1 MDAQCTTVS
10 SDHLL
15 HSLELFESSLK
26 AKSVNEFAE
35 NGLLSLSE
43 IMQASGGF
51 LYLQATKHFPSRFF
65 HKKLPPATA
74 QSILGQM
81 DSLLHKLS
89 DVDES
94 QPAFF
99 SLPSTDIT
107 ELGFHLYKFEHTR
120 ELLGVLGLASNGADL
135 SLAPNVRG
143 RVIDLVRQTIG
154 KLVENEDVTHQL
166 AHLRTY
172 QTIGSMLKQTLDLHE
187 LLEMVLFA
195 IMDVVSAEEASVLL
209 LTDDKKHFTFFALGG
224 AAKPVIGDKC
234 FPADTGIA
242 GSALLSRQSEIIHD
256 VQNDPRFY
264 KKIDAEAGSI
274 TRNMIVLPLIAG
286 EEPVGVLEVI
296 NKDGGKSF
304 TEKEHLL
311 LCSIADEVAFAIRNA
326 KVFDYIVGTYCKQR
340 QGQSSCKGC
349 KRPLGSWTP
358 CVKYQES
365 EFKKTA
371 IVEQTIYHNLKS
383 RGAEHRADKNSRQ
396 FDRKVVKL
404 PAFISGVLGQEDEFE
419 AGTILDMSLSG
430 IRFTVPKSADTY
442 TLPFEKSPEFSI
454 IFILTAEQRPI
465 KVACLAKW
473 VSDSRE
479 DFQIGAAFVDPDSS
493 VSQTLQKYLID

>member
-1 MDAQCTTVS
+1 MDAQCTNVS

-26 AKSVNEFAE
+26 AKSVDEFAA
-35 NGLLSLSE
+35 NGLLKLLA
-43 IMQASGGF
+43 IMEASGGF
-51 LYLQATKHFPSRFF
+51 LYLRATKHFPARFF
-65 HKKLPPATA
+65 HQKLSTA
-74 QSILGQM
+74 ASQAIVGQA
-81 DSLLHKLS
+81 DGLLHRFS
-89 DVDES
+89 ETEQT
-94 QPAFF
+94 QPFLF
-99 SLPSTDIT
+99 SLPAAAIPESS
-107 ELGFHLYKFEHTR
+107 FHIYKLSHKT
-120 ELLGVLGLASNGADL
+120 ELLGMLGFASHGEHP
-135 SLAPNVRG
+135 SLAPDVKDRIIN
-143 RVIDLVRQTIG
+143 LVMQTIHTF
-154 KLVENEDVTHQL
+154 VENEDVTHQL
-166 AHLRTY
+166 THLRTY
-172 QTIGSMLKQTLDLHE
+172 QTLDLPE

-224 AAKPVIGDKC
+224 AAKPVIGDKY

-242 GSALLSRQSEIIHD
+242 GSALLSRQSEIVHD

-296 NKDGGKSF
+296 NKEDGKSF

-326 KVFDYIVGTYCKQR
+326 KVFDYVVGTYCKQR
-340 QGQSSCKGC
+340 QGVMSCKGC

-371 IVEQTIYHNLKS
+371 SVG
-383 RGAEHRADKNSRQ
+383 GA
-396 FDRKVVKL
+396 
-404 PAFISGVLGQEDEFE
+404 I
-419 AGTILDMSLSG
+419 
-430 IRFTVPKSADTY
+430 
-442 TLPFEKSPEFSI
+442 
-454 IFILTAEQRPI
+454 
-465 KVACLAKW
+465 
-473 VSDSRE
+473 
-479 DFQIGAAFVDPDSS
+479 
-493 VSQTLQKYLID
+493 